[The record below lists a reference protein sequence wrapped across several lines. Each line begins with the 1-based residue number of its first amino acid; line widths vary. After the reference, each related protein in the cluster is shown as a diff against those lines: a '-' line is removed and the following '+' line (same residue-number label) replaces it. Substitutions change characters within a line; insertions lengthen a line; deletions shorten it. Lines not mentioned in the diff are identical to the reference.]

1 MAHACDLVGRGADG
15 GAQALS
21 WHQKYVTQT
30 KKAPSPLLN
39 VNWKSKGGFLKKG
52 TMCLWWFRIPMR
64 IFFQFLSI
72 FLPYLMIFWSSAL
85 PSARFTS
92 KNHPNI
98 TKKNIGKN
106 RHSILLIPISLPK
119 PVILVSCYNIHHYKI
134 TKSTLLFSDGGLN
147 FCFRG
152 WVCSRYSSQGEW
164 TRAGGA
170 SSLCRPGPGRS
181 SIDYLTSHERFANER
196 DALEFSFSLPGSVR
210 VHIRKVAT
218 SRLMHFV
225 ASYQF
230 DDLASSAMFSQLL
243 CLLNRYEFLDYV
255 RT

>member
-1 MAHACDLVGRGADG
+1 MAHACDLVGRGAD

-98 TKKNIGKN
+98 TKKNIGKK
-106 RHSILLIPISLPK
+106 LSLNFTHTYFTSKTRNPSFVLEYPSLQNYK
-119 PVILVSCYNIHHYKI
+119 KYFVIFRRRPQ
-134 TKSTLLFSDGGLN
+134 LLFQRL
-147 FCFRG
+147 
-152 WVCSRYSSQGEW
+152 
-164 TRAGGA
+164 
-170 SSLCRPGPGRS
+170 SL
-181 SIDYLTSHERFANER
+181 
-196 DALEFSFSLPGSVR
+196 
-210 VHIRKVAT
+210 
-218 SRLMHFV
+218 
-225 ASYQF
+225 
-230 DDLASSAMFSQLL
+230 
-243 CLLNRYEFLDYV
+243 
-255 RT
+255 